1 MRFVFLGVDRPDG
14 AALRAE
20 LRPAHAAYQ
29 AQFGNPVGGPLRDRS
44 GAVCGTMFVFE
55 ADGFDEAEH
64 RVQADPFVTAGLFA
78 EWTMREFVAVDWPGL
93 PASEPPS
100 PTPPPAI

>member
-29 AQFGNPVGGPLRDRS
+29 EQFGNPVGGPLRNRD

-55 ADGFDEAEH
+55 AGGFEEAER
-64 RVQADPFVTAGLFA
+64 RVQADPFVAAGLFA
-78 EWTMREFVAVDWPGL
+78 DWTVREFVAIDWPV
-93 PASEPPS
+93 
-100 PTPPPAI
+100 PPPADAPS